1 MMRLR
6 NEFLISIFAR
16 RAQTASCGALV
27 GGTGKINKKLTHL
40 TYMYQASYLKHF
52 TEAVFLAIGCSQEE
66 ARLASEVLV
75 SADLRGVD
83 SHGIARLAGYV
94 RLYDHGRLNPKPNV
108 TIVYETPSTAV
119 VDGDRGLGLVVAPK
133 AMEIAMEK
141 AEKVGS
147 GWVSVRN
154 SNHFGIAGY
163 HAMLALQ
170 KDMIGWTMTNAAP
183 LVTPTFSLDKLLGT
197 NPIAVAVPALA
208 EPAFVADFAST
219 AVAYGKFEILQR
231 KGLPAPLG
239 WAQDADGNPTT
250 DSNAVKSGGG
260 LLPLGSDREHG
271 SHKGYGLGAIVDI
284 FSGVLSGANF
294 GPWVPPFA
302 TAGFMG
308 VQQSVGLGTGHFL
321 GAMRVDGFR
330 PADEFKA
337 DMDKWIGAFR
347 NARAVDGEKVLIP
360 GDPEREM
367 EAERGVNGIRLLEPV
382 VLSLDELAKRFGI
395 PFEINL

>member
-1 MMRLR
+1 
-6 NEFLISIFAR
+6 
-16 RAQTASCGALV
+16 
-27 GGTGKINKKLTHL
+27 
-40 TYMYQASYLKHF
+40 MYQASYLKHF
-52 TEAVFLAIGCSQEE
+52 TEEVFLAIGCRPEE
-66 ARLASEVLV
+66 AKLASEVLV

-94 RLYDHGRLNPKPNV
+94 RLYDNGRLNPTPDIK
-108 TIVYETPSTAV
+108 IVHETPSTAV

-170 KDMIGWTMTNAAP
+170 KEMIGMTMTNAAP
-183 LVTPTFSLDKLLGT
+183 LVAPTFSLDKLLGT
-197 NPIAVAVPALA
+197 NPIAVAVPALN
-208 EPAFVADFAST
+208 EPPFVADFAST

-239 WAQDADGNPTT
+239 WAQDAEGHDTT

-302 TAGFMG
+302 TAGFMSA
-308 VQQSVGLGTGHFL
+308 QQGVGLGTGHFL
-321 GAMRVDGFR
+321 GAMRIDGFR
-330 PADEFKA
+330 PAEDFKK

-347 NARAVDGEKVLIP
+347 GAKAVEGKKVLIP
-360 GDPEREM
+360 GDPEREI
-367 EAERGVNGIRLLEPV
+367 EAVRSVEGIELLEPV
-382 VLSLDELAKRFGI
+382 ILSLAELATRFSI
-395 PFEINL
+395 SFDKNI

>member
-1 MMRLR
+1 
-6 NEFLISIFAR
+6 
-16 RAQTASCGALV
+16 
-27 GGTGKINKKLTHL
+27 
-40 TYMYQASYLKHF
+40 MYQAQYLKDF
-52 TEAVFLAIGCSQEE
+52 IKNVFLSIGCNDNDAE
-66 ARLASEVLV
+66 LASKVLI

-94 RLYDHGRLNPKPNV
+94 RLFDHGRLNPNPEIRV
-108 TIVYETPSTAV
+108 TYETPSTAV

-147 GWVSVRN
+147 GWVSVKN

-163 HAMLALQ
+163 HAMMALE

-197 NPIAVAVPALA
+197 NPIAVAVPADK
-208 EPAFVADFAST
+208 EPPFVADFAST

-231 KGLPAPLG
+231 KGLPAPIG
-239 WAQDADGNPTT
+239 WAQDKDGNPTD

-302 TAGFMG
+302 TAGFMTA
-308 VQQSVGLGTGHFL
+308 QQAVGQGTGHFV

-330 PADEFKA
+330 PVDEFKA

-347 NARAVDGEKVLIP
+347 GARSIEGQKVLIP
-360 GDPEREM
+360 GDPEREF
-367 EAERGVNGIRLLEPV
+367 EKIRNSEGIELLEPV
-382 VLSLDELAKRFGI
+382 KDSLSELANRFGLT
-395 PFEINL
+395 FDY